1 MRRVVALASTGVML
15 GFTSTSAVV
24 TVGAGGADASIC
36 AGASPGPS
44 GPARQGHFLGV
55 VSSSAKPHLGCAAA
69 LATGGTSPSR
79 TLGTPKFHGRPPL
92 YGPTNPPPAPLPA
105 QDGPVMGTVSSP
117 GDVTVTPIFWE
128 PAGYSFGGDSTG
140 YQDLVTQYV
149 DDVAAAAGT
158 QSDVFGALLQL
169 GIANDVH
176 AGTPI
181 LDTDALSSGC
191 LPDSGAAYN
200 DGSTFSACV
209 TDAQLQSELSAVM
222 SAHSLTADLA
232 NLYVIMLPKAVESCF
247 SSLDGAQRGSCTSP
261 WDPRGFCGYHSF
273 FNGPAAPIYADVPF
287 PSYDAPGA
295 PFSCAGTD
303 PLNALQSAVEAP
315 NGGNQDANVVL
326 SVLSHETNEAI
337 SDPEGSA
344 WYDARG
350 YENGDECA
358 YVYGAVGGTSGSE
371 YNQVINGH
379 PYFTQEEASNEDFLY
394 NKHNACIQGVNMPIV
409 SFKIAPAVPKH
420 TTVLVTHL
428 VTYKPEKS
436 ASEPTA
442 TYSWDFG
449 DGGTAVTTG
458 RLQNATHT
466 YAADGTYTV
475 TLTITETVGLQ
486 ASSNSVSQIL
496 NVIG

>member
-1 MRRVVALASTGVML
+1 MRVVALASTGVML
-15 GFTSTSAVV
+15 GFVSASAA
-24 TVGAGGADASIC
+24 TTAGAGAAGASIC
-36 AGASPGPS
+36 TGSAGATGA
-44 GPARQGHFLGV
+44 GRQGHFLGV
-55 VSSSAKPHLGCAAA
+55 VSSSAQPRVGCAGSLAIGAA
-69 LATGGTSPSR
+69 APRRS
-79 TLGTPKFHGRPPL
+79 LGTPKFHGHPPL
-92 YGPTNPPPAPLPA
+92 YGPTNPPLAPLPA

-128 PAGYSFGGDSTG
+128 PAGYAFGADSAG
-140 YQDLVTQYV
+140 YQSLVTQYL

-158 QSDVFGALLQL
+158 QSDVYGALLQL

-176 AGTPI
+176 AGTPVV
-181 LDTDALSSGC
+181 DTDALSSGC
-191 LPDSGAAYN
+191 APDSGAAYS
-200 DGSTFSACV
+200 DGSAFTACV
-209 TDAQLQSELSAVM
+209 TDAQLQSELSAVLA
-222 SAHSLTADLA
+222 AHSLTADLA
-232 NLYVIMLPKAVESCF
+232 NLYVLMLPEGVESCF
-247 SSLDGAQRGSCTSP
+247 GTADGAQHGSCTSP

-273 FNGPAAPIYADVPF
+273 FNGPSAPIYADIPF

-303 PLNALQSAVEAP
+303 PLNSLQSAVEIP

-326 SVLSHETNEAI
+326 SVLSHEMAEAFT
-337 SDPEGSA
+337 DPEGSA

-350 YENGDECA
+350 YEIGDECA
-358 YVYGAVGGTSGSE
+358 YIYGAVGGASGAE

-379 PYFTQEEASNEDFLY
+379 AYFTQEEASNENFLY
-394 NKHNACIQGVNMPIV
+394 DKHNACIQGVDMPIV
-409 SFKIAPAVPKH
+409 SFKITPAAPKR
-420 TTVLVTHL
+420 TTALATHL

-458 RLQNATHT
+458 RLENATHT

-486 ASSNSVSQIL
+486 TSSNSESLSLTVS
-496 NVIG
+496 G